1 MLSNLENFKH
11 MLDLR
16 QIFAVVLVVG
26 IVVSSEGETIGAG
39 SEDSGPE
46 GLPPAEP
53 IAVAGA
59 DSVHKNKPNPEN
71 TSDPAGLK
79 TLLDSFQLGRGQLDW
94 RGKQFNLGEVE
105 MVYARFEK
113 FLNSPPSTTENE
125 LTYDTLLTEIS
136 HRLIGKG
143 GGTSSQRI
151 SEAWRMLYRASQF
164 PMDAGLSE
172 ILADRIVSFWQTND
186 KIAALDLQTERLEND
201 RQYREIKIQSIQDR
215 DRKEFIELTRGKNNE
230 EAPPPPSLD
239 HLSESDRKRLDKIE
253 AKIEENESYGA
264 ISKINQKLEFQSL
277 VLQFFIQRRFQHTL
291 IANDFYRYIFDAEDN
306 VVEGA
311 DALKGQVFGD
321 LDVKITTSTLDTL
334 SKEAISDVETTIKA
348 VDFLLE
354 RGEVHAASKRLL
366 EAFYLGE
373 YLPAVKRYP
382 LEKKRKIGIYLR
394 DLTSL
399 VGSLEV
405 KSFDRAA
412 SKLKEIEAYASD
424 FDGGR
429 ADAFIQTAKQLSNL
443 SVQRAL
449 SAAYVEDRAGVEAAL
464 EAAVGHWPM
473 NTEIQKFSERLLEKT
488 NLVDLAAV
496 DFDRFFKQNDFR
508 AIFNDRF
515 RFAAALNQDGKRN
528 NAFLDIMKRMEVIES
543 ALAQARELSRISNHY
558 GAWEV
563 LERVYREHSD
573 DAVLNRMRGDYAAQA
588 AQFASVISAAEISRG
603 RQDFSLA
610 LIQYLNAQKL
620 YPASFF
626 VEEGI
631 ETCVLAI
638 LEERSEAA
646 VAISVDPE
654 AKASVGP

>member
-1 MLSNLENFKH
+1 MLSNSENFKH
-11 MLDLR
+11 MLNLR

-26 IVVSSEGETIGAG
+26 IVVSSEGETIGTG
-39 SEDSGPE
+39 SEDSGPV
-46 GLPPAEP
+46 GLAPAEP
-53 IAVAGA
+53 TAVAGA
-59 DSVHKNKPNPEN
+59 DSVHRNKPNPEN

-113 FLNSPPSTTENE
+113 FLNSPPSTTEND

-215 DRKEFIELTRGKNNE
+215 DRKEFIELTRGKSNE
-230 EAPPPPSLD
+230 EAPPPPSMD

-253 AKIEENESYGA
+253 AKIEENESYEA
-264 ISKINQKLEFQSL
+264 ASKINQKLEFQSL

-291 IANDFYRYIFDAEDN
+291 IANDFYRYIFDAEEN

-405 KSFDRAA
+405 KSFDRAE

-464 EAAVGHWPM
+464 EAAVSHWPM
-473 NTEIQKFSERLLEKT
+473 NPEIQKFSEKLLEKT

-528 NAFLDIMKRMEVIES
+528 NAFLDVMKRMEVIES

-588 AQFASVISAAEISRG
+588 AQFASVISAAEISRD
-603 RQDFSLA
+603 REDFSLA

-631 ETCVLAI
+631 EACVLAV

>member
-603 RQDFSLA
+603 R
-610 LIQYLNAQKL
+610 
-620 YPASFF
+620 
-626 VEEGI
+626 
-631 ETCVLAI
+631 
-638 LEERSEAA
+638 
-646 VAISVDPE
+646 
-654 AKASVGP
+654 

>member
-113 FLNSPPSTTENE
+113 FLNSPPSTTEND

-603 RQDFSLA
+603 R
-610 LIQYLNAQKL
+610 
-620 YPASFF
+620 
-626 VEEGI
+626 
-631 ETCVLAI
+631 
-638 LEERSEAA
+638 
-646 VAISVDPE
+646 
-654 AKASVGP
+654 